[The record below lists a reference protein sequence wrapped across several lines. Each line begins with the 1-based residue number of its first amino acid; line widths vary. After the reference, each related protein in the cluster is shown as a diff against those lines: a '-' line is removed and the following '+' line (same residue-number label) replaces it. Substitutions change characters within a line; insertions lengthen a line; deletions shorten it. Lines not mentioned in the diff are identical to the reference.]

1 MIRESFEKYK
11 NWRRL
16 AVADPDLIAELCGM
30 LPEDTEP
37 DSVVP
42 EELSAEC
49 AEKIESAFASELSF
63 GTAGLRGV
71 IGAGTDRMNI
81 YTVARTSQ
89 GIADYI
95 KAHYAAPDRKVAVS
109 YDSRIKSELFA
120 RTAASVFAANGIKC
134 YIFNRLM
141 PTPCLSFAVRYYGCS
156 AGVMITASHNPS
168 KYNGYKVYG
177 SDGCQITGDACDEIL
192 SALSGIDYFFGV
204 KNRPFKDC
212 FAEGIVEFVSEEA
225 IDAYIAAVKKE
236 SLIGDAAI
244 DRNIAIVYSPL
255 HGTGLEPVTRILKE
269 SGFGN
274 ITVVKEQEEP
284 DGNFTTCPYP
294 NPEIR
299 EALSIGLEYADRLGA
314 ELMLATDPDADRV
327 GIAIKTAG
335 GHKLLTGNE
344 VGVLLT
350 DWICRRRIDTG
361 RMPANPTIVKTIVTT
376 DLADRVAESYGVR
389 VVNVLTGFK
398 YIGDVIASLEA
409 VGHPESYILGF
420 EESYGYLSG
429 SYVRDKDAVDA
440 SLLICEMFAH
450 YRALGMSLLDRLEEI
465 YGRFGYSLNTQHSYY
480 FEGLDGKERM
490 SAITAGIRKGTEE
503 IAGRKVLRALDYLT
517 GIDGL
522 PASDVVKFTLEG
534 GCTLCIRPSGT
545 EPKVK
550 AYISVSAP
558 DRETAGRIE
567 AEIAAAVAGIMK
579 A

>member
-1 MIRESFEKYK
+1 MIKESFEKYCE
-11 NWRRL
+11 WRRM
-16 AVADPDLIAELCGM
+16 AVADKDLVVELDEMLEGKDPAGIACDELTA
-30 LPEDTEP
+30 DA
-37 DSVVP
+37 V
-42 EELSAEC
+42 
-49 AEKIESAFASELSF
+49 EKIESAFASELTF
-63 GTAGLRGV
+63 GTGGLRGV

-81 YTVARTSQ
+81 YTVGRVSQ
-89 GIADYI
+89 GIAEYI
-95 KAHYAAPDRKVAVS
+95 VAHNAPSARRVAVS
-109 YDSRIKSELFA
+109 YDSRIKSKTFA
-120 RTAASVFAANGIKC
+120 ETAAGIFAANGIKC
-134 YIFNRLM
+134 YIYNRLM
-141 PTPCLSFAVRYYGCS
+141 PTPCLSFAVRHHGCA

-177 SDGCQITGDACDEIL
+177 SDGCQMTGEACEEVLRNI
-192 SALSGIDYFFGV
+192 AGIDYFSGIKSVAFREGV
-204 KNRPFKDC
+204 FSG
-212 FAEGIVEFVSEEA
+212 AIEFIPEDTV
-225 IDAYIAAVKKE
+225 DAYVKTVKAE
-236 SLIGDAAI
+236 SLLGNASVDK
-244 DRNIAIVYSPL
+244 NVSIVYSPL
-255 HGTGLEPVTRILKE
+255 HGTGLEPVTRVLRE
-269 SGFGN
+269 SGFEN

-327 GIAIKTAG
+327 GIAIKTKD
-335 GHKLLTGNE
+335 GHRLLTGNE

-350 DWICRRRIDTG
+350 DWICRRRIDSG
-361 RMPANPTIVKTIVTT
+361 KMPVDPTIVKTIVTT

-440 SLLICEMFAH
+440 ALLICEMFTH
-450 YRALGMSLLDRLEEI
+450 YRALGMSLEDRLNEI
-465 YGRFGYSLNTQHSYY
+465 YMRFGYCLNTQHSYY
-480 FEGLDGKERM
+480 FEGIDGKERM
-490 SAITAGIRKGTEE
+490 AAITASLRNGIDE
-503 IAGRKVLRALDYLT
+503 IAGRKVLSALDYMK

-522 PASDVVKFTLEG
+522 PLSDVVKFTLDG
-534 GCTLCIRPSGT
+534 GVSLVVRPSGT

-558 DRETAGRIE
+558 DRASAEKIE
-567 AEIAAAVAGIMK
+567 AEIADAVK
-579 A
+579 AVMNA